1 LERVKLRDGIESQQM
16 SAHFA
21 WIRTDDLKGF
31 RKMISIREVIY
42 PELAHNVHSEHDDN
56 FFRLM
61 RQIKKECLEM
71 DWTKGSGTID
81 VDKDDTSYTKGG
93 TYLLGGKKDET
104 GLTTRVLAARAA
116 VLRLSTE
123 EEEVKRSCGC
133 GHGKILFDSAG
144 ESRHRD
150 DGSRVDES

>member
-1 LERVKLRDGIESQQM
+1 ML
-16 SAHFA
+16 
-21 WIRTDDLKGF
+21 
-31 RKMISIREVIY
+31 SIREVLY
-42 PELAHNVHSEHDDN
+42 HELAHHVHSDHDGN

-61 RQIKKECLEM
+61 RQIKIECLEM
-71 DWTKGSGTID
+71 DWTKGSGTIN

-104 GLTTRVLAARAA
+104 GLSTRVLASRAA

-144 ESRHRD
+144 ESRQGD
-150 DGSRVDES
+150 DESRVDES